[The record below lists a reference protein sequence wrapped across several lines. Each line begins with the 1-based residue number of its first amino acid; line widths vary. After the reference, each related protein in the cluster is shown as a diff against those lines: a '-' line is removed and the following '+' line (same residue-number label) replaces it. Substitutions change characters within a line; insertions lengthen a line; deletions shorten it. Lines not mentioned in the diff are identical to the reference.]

1 MTSQVTPATLLQ
13 LAKTVQVEV
22 EKACPDQ
29 PPLVM
34 RAVALL
40 VGEAYLQSAAVE
52 KTINDFYRHQPIKK
66 QLPPRIYPG

>member
-1 MTSQVTPATLLQ
+1 MRDPSPAELLT
-13 LAKTVQVEV
+13 LAKVVQAEV

-40 VGEAYLQSAAVE
+40 VGEAYLQSAAIE
-52 KTINDFYRHQPIKK
+52 KTINDYYRR
-66 QLPPRIYPG
+66 PPSK

>member
-1 MTSQVTPATLLQ
+1 MTDQVTPAVLLQ
-13 LAKTVQVEV
+13 LARTVQGEV

-40 VGEAYLQSAAVE
+40 VGEAYPQSAAIE
-52 KTINDFYRHQPIKK
+52 KTVNDYYRRHPSK
-66 QLPPRIYPG
+66 

>member
-1 MTSQVTPATLLQ
+1 MTDQVTPAVLLQ
-13 LAKTVQVEV
+13 LARTVLGEV

-40 VGEAYLQSAAVE
+40 VGEAYLQSAAIE
-52 KTINDFYRHQPIKK
+52 KTINDYYRR
-66 QLPPRIYPG
+66 PPTK

>member
-1 MTSQVTPATLLQ
+1 MTDQVTPATLLQ
-13 LAKTVQVEV
+13 LAKAVQVEV

-40 VGEAYLQSAAVE
+40 VGEAYLQSAAIE
-52 KTINDFYRHQPIKK
+52 KTVNDYYRR
-66 QLPPRIYPG
+66 PPNK